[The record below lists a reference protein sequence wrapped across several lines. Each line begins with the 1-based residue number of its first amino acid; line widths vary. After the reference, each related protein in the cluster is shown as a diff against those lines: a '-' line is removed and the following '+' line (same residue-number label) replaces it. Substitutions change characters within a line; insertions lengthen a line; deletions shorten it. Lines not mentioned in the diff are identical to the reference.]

1 MISAKPITQTQV
13 SIVGAGLVGMAA
25 AVAVHQAGYL
35 VVLIDAKDP
44 EQSLKNAR
52 DEWDQKIYAISPK
65 NVEWLKQLGVWQH
78 VDHSR
83 VGRMQG
89 MQIWADASSLPLHLS
104 ADEANQDDLALV
116 IEGNALAGAFM
127 RQIRFHEIS
136 TVFSSP
142 GQQLSLGADQAIL
155 ELENRTIESELLIAA
170 DGSHSWVRDQIGEPL
185 TQKRYD
191 QIAIVANFEVEK
203 SHGNIAR
210 QWFAHD
216 TDGQN
221 SILAWLP
228 LPDNRISIVWSV
240 TNKRG
245 QALLALDEV
254 AFTQQVSEAGSH
266 LLGGLKCIT
275 PPASFPLT
283 LQTSTTLI
291 KDTSVFIGD
300 AAHQIHPLAGQG
312 MNLGFR
318 DVVDL
323 MAIWRDKNPYQS
335 IHDSSLL
342 KRYSRVR
349 KEDVFNMQLLTDGLY
364 RLFANPR
371 MPIKKMRDWGFMLT
385 QNAAVKKLLVEK
397 AIAL

>member
-1 MISAKPITQTQV
+1 MTPVKPLIQTQV

-25 AVAVHQAGYL
+25 AVAVHQAGYQ

-44 EQSLKNAR
+44 EQGLTNVQDA
-52 DEWDQKIYAISPK
+52 WDHKIYAISPK
-65 NVEWLKQLGVWQH
+65 NVEWLKRLGVWQH
-78 VDHSR
+78 VDPTR

-89 MQIWADASSLPLHLS
+89 MQIWGDGGSPLHLS
-104 ADEANQDDLALV
+104 AEEANRDDLALV
-116 IEGNALAGAFM
+116 VEGKSLAGALM

-136 TVFSSP
+136 TVFTSP
-142 GQQLSLGADQAIL
+142 GQQLNLGADFAIL
-155 ELENRTIESELLIAA
+155 ELQNKTIESELLIAA
-170 DGSHSWVRDQIGEPL
+170 DGSHSWVRSQIGEPL
-185 TQKRYD
+185 IQKQYD

-210 QWFAHD
+210 QWFGYDA
-216 TDGQN
+216 DGQN

-228 LPDNRISIVWSV
+228 MPGNRISIVWSV
-240 TNKRG
+240 ANKHG
-245 QALLALDEV
+245 QTLLALDEI
-254 AFTQQVSEAGSH
+254 AFTQQVSEAGGHS
-266 LLGGLKCIT
+266 LGALKCIT
-275 PPASFPLT
+275 SPASFPLM

-291 KDTSVFIGD
+291 KDAAVFIGD

-323 MAIWRDKNPYQS
+323 MAIWQDKNPYQS

-349 KEDVFNMQLLTDGLY
+349 KEDVFNIQWLTDGLY
-364 RLFANPR
+364 RLFADTR
-371 MPIKKMRDWGFMLT
+371 TPIKKMRHWGFLT
-385 QNAAVKKLLVEK
+385 VSQNASIKKLLVEK